1 MIVGES
7 LATQTL
13 LLSIHQDD
21 IDTRPL
27 SGRFVTFL
35 VDWNLLII
43 ILMVGMEIFNVL
55 TLFLQPLSIL

>member
-1 MIVGES
+1 MILGES

-13 LLSIHQDD
+13 LLTVHYDD

-27 SGRFVTFL
+27 SGRFLTSL

-43 ILMVGMEIFNVL
+43 TLMVEMGIFNVL